1 MCCTSL
7 NRAGLFAPM
16 RGFVRS
22 VVSVLAAVALCVP
35 AFAQSSPTGIIRGK
49 VQNATNGAY
58 LENATVEIEGTNRI
72 SVTNGYGEFEF
83 RGVAAGEVT
92 LKATYIGQTAQ
103 MATVTVTD
111 GGEVSQDF
119 TFRGTAGKDGVVQ
132 LDPYTVNVERY
143 ANARAVAIAAERSS
157 VNIKNVV
164 SIDEFGEIPS
174 GNVGEFVKFLPGIQ
188 IDYGASNG
196 NNQGYSEN
204 RANGVSV
211 RGFGPED
218 TTILIDGLP
227 VAATVPGNLTRQ
239 VGLDQM
245 SINNASRIE
254 LIKVATPDIPANSV
268 GGQVNL
274 VTRSSFEFPKPK
286 YDVSLFFNF
295 NPDYFELKKTPGPVN
310 KKTFKTSPGMN
321 FSASYPF
328 AKNLGVTVSGSIQQD
343 FSQNFRAQP
352 VWNNTWASNF
362 NPSSFTSSDGKTAS
376 LSNPVLTRYQ
386 VTDSPSITDTQSA
399 NIRLDWK
406 PTPNQNLRANIQ
418 YSTYETAEAQ
428 RRLDFRPTIAA
439 GAVWNEFQTIG
450 TTANST
456 TAMTLTTRDR
466 VGNTVSGSLNYDIHL
481 FGFKVAV
488 AGSVSK
494 SVSDFEDE
502 ANGHYSGL
510 DLNLNPSRVALY
522 LGEDGIPYNVETYW
536 RASGSNTTSTLKD
549 YTQIANWAVA
559 DTKAFSGES
568 HNERTISLYKV
579 DVSRP
584 LDFLPFL
591 QRNPVTLS
599 FGARRDEEEN
609 NKDGRGTGYRQVLKS
624 GATFV
629 TADII
634 DNDYVGFSPGFGLR
648 PQQWASTYKLYELN
662 KANSLFEEPTDGGD
676 AVGNYNSFV
685 NQNKQLKETTDAWY
699 AMLTGSFLDGRL
711 SVVGGARQESKS
723 RVGRTPFTDSKWNYI
738 KNADGSLYRD
748 TANPNGVVFNNANS
762 VLFANTAAGTSL
774 RSALTSAGIA
784 FPTAAY
790 GSQTTDIRSAK
801 LFKQPLREINQKVTG
816 DPSYSINAAF
826 KLTKKI
832 DLKVAYSRSFKQQ
845 ALEDGDLGIISGN
858 NLTVEE
864 YTPDQQLNQNGAL
877 GQIRV
882 SNPSLKPETSQNWD
896 FEVAYYTDS
905 GGKFTVSYYTKE
917 VENAAQNFTTYSGTP
932 GFAET
937 IAALGLDPADYNGWR
952 MVTSANSERIQE
964 TSGWEFFASQDFSKL
979 GNWGRRVSAFVSF
992 AMTDF
997 PPPSPPVPFTVTH
1010 PNGTVTTITPT
1021 ITTVRIRSDRFGGA
1035 GLQYSGERFTAQ
1047 IRGTYRNENQDPN
1060 ANTQILNDGTE
1071 MRRMQPAETR
1081 IDVNLG
1087 FMLTKNYSL
1096 FASARDVFNGE
1107 RDIVWKHS
1115 AGQIP
1120 DWASLQDR
1128 KRFGASWSVG
1138 VKGSW

>member
-1 MCCTSL
+1 
-7 NRAGLFAPM
+7 
-16 RGFVRS
+16 
-22 VVSVLAAVALCVP
+22 
-35 AFAQSSPTGIIRGK
+35 
-49 VQNATNGAY
+49 
-58 LENATVEIEGTNRI
+58 
-72 SVTNGYGEFEF
+72 
-83 RGVAAGEVT
+83 
-92 LKATYIGQTAQ
+92 
-103 MATVTVTD
+103 
-111 GGEVSQDF
+111 
-119 TFRGTAGKDGVVQ
+119 
-132 LDPYTVNVERY
+132 
-143 ANARAVAIAAERSS
+143 
-157 VNIKNVV
+157 
-164 SIDEFGEIPS
+164 
-174 GNVGEFVKFLPGIQ
+174 
-188 IDYGASNG
+188 
-196 NNQGYSEN
+196 
-204 RANGVSV
+204 
-211 RGFGPED
+211 D

-268 GGQVNL
+268 GGQINL

-286 YDVSLFFNF
+286 YDVSLFFNL
-295 NPDYFELKKTPGPVN
+295 NPEYFDLKKTPGPVN
-310 KKTFKTSPGMN
+310 KKTFKTSPGIN

-328 AKNLGVTVSGSIQQD
+328 AKNLGVTVSGSMQQD
-343 FSQNFRAQP
+343 FSQNYRAQP

-362 NPSSFTSSDGKTAS
+362 NPSTYTSSDGKTAS

-386 VTDSPSITDTQSA
+386 VTDAPSITDTQSA

-439 GAVWNEFQTIG
+439 GAVWNEFQSIG

-466 VGNTVSGSLNYDIHL
+466 VGDTVSGSLNYDIQL

-488 AGSVSK
+488 AGSISK

-549 YTQIANWAVA
+549 YTQIANWTIN

-609 NKDGRGTGYRQVLKS
+609 NKDGRGTGYRQVLKT

-648 PQQWASTYKLYELN
+648 PQQWASTYKLFELN
-662 KANSLFEEPTDGGD
+662 KANNLFVEPTDGSD
-676 AVGNYNSFV
+676 AVNNYNSYV
-685 NQNKQLKETTDAWY
+685 NQNKQLTETTDAWY
-699 AMLTGSFLDGRL
+699 AMLSGSFLDGRL

-723 RVGRTPFTDSKWNYI
+723 RVGRTPFTDGKWNYL
-738 KNADGSLYRD
+738 KNADGSIYRD
-748 TANPNGVVFNNANS
+748 TANPNGVTINSTSS
-762 VLFANTAAGTSL
+762 VLFANTAAGTTL

-790 GSQTTDIRSAK
+790 GSQTSDIRSAK

-816 DPSYSINAAF
+816 DPSYSLNAAY

-845 ALEDGDLGIISGN
+845 PLEDGDIGIISGN

-864 YTPDQQLNQNGAL
+864 YTPDQQLTQNGAL

-882 SNPSLKPETSQNWD
+882 SNPALKPETSQNWD

-917 VENAAQNFTTYSGTP
+917 VENAAQNFTTYSGAP

-937 IAALGLDPADYNGWR
+937 VAALGLDPADYDGWR
-952 MVTSANSERIQE
+952 MVTSANSERIQN

-979 GNWGRRVSAFVSF
+979 GNWGRRVSAFVSY

-997 PPPSPPVPFTVTH
+997 PPPSAPVPFTVTH
-1010 PNGTVTTITPT
+1010 PNGTTTTITPT
-1021 ITTVRIRSDRFGGA
+1021 IATVRIRSDRFGGA

-1071 MRRMQPAETR
+1071 IRRMQPAETR

-1087 FMLTKNYSL
+1087 FMISKNYSV

-1115 AGQIP
+1115 
-1120 DWASLQDR
+1120 
-1128 KRFGASWSVG
+1128 
-1138 VKGSW
+1138 